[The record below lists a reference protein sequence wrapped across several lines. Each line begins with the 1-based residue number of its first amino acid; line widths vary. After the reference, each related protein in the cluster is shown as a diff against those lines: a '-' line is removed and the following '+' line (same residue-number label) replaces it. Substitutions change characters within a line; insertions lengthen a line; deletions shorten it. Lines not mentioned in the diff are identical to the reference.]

1 MSLIDIAK
9 AVAINCSLDEPTA
22 VVSSTDPDVI
32 KIRQFA
38 KEAADEITR
47 RVDWGELRMRTGVI
61 GTGAND
67 DLLISESFSRLT
79 RGLAVTY
86 NGEPVRGGVSPD
98 EWASLVPVEG
108 TPRYFRLIGERISF
122 YPFLA
127 SGDQAVIVWQTR
139 NWCDNGT
146 DNWQADTDAPYFPEN
161 LVTKGALW
169 RMKRHLGLDYQDYV
183 AEFEAA
189 LADYASF
196 DDGMRLP

>member
-1 MSLIDIAK
+1 MSLSDIAR
-9 AVAINCSLDEPTA
+9 AVAINCSLQVPSA
-22 VVSSTDPDVI
+22 VVSSDDPDTI
-32 KIRQFA
+32 KIQQFA
-38 KEAADEITR
+38 KEAADEIAR

-67 DLLISESFSRLT
+67 DLLINSDFSRLT
-79 RGLAVTY
+79 RGLSVTY
-86 NGEPVRGGVSPD
+86 NGAPVRGGVSPD
-98 EWASLVPVEG
+98 EWASLSPVEG
-108 TPRYFRLIGERISF
+108 APRYFRLIGERISF
-122 YPFLA
+122 YPFLPT
-127 SGDQAVIVWQTR
+127 DEQAVIVWQTR

-146 DNWQADTDAPYFPEN
+146 ANWQADTDSPLFPEN